1 MTSEVFISGGT
12 GLIGSEIV
20 DQLLRDGFDVIT
32 TTTTKN
38 KAGDFIKYGRKLVI
52 ETIDF
57 EGLNFDDRIADLFSK
72 RNRLVAIINNARSLK
87 FLETNDQGLCKPDN
101 LINEFILDVVVPYKI
116 SLMAAELITNLET
129 IINISSQYA
138 SRVPNPNLYASNS
151 EVSPIQYNVAKAA
164 LNKITK
170 ELAVRFGERKIRVNC
185 IEFGGVEG
193 QAPNFFVKNYN
204 AKVPQGRMLKAS
216 ECYGPVKMLLDKNN
230 SAINGAVIEA
240 NAGWMLC

>member
-32 TTTTKN
+32 TTTTKK
-38 KAGDFIKYGRKLVI
+38 KAGDFIKHGCKLTV
-52 ETIDF
+52 EAIDF
-57 EGLNFDDRIADLFSK
+57 ADLNLDDRLSDLFSK
-72 RNRLVAIINNARSLK
+72 RKNLVAVINNARSLK

-101 LINEFILDVVVPYKI
+101 LINELNLDVVVPYKI
-116 SLMAAELITNLET
+116 SLMAVEFIANLET

-138 SRVPNPNLYASNS
+138 SRVPNPSLYASKS
-151 EVSPIQYNVAKAA
+151 EMSPIQYNVAKAA

-170 ELAVRFGERKIRVNC
+170 ELAVRFGERQIRVNC

-193 QAPNFFVKNYN
+193 HAPNSFVDKYN
-204 AKVPQGRMLKAS
+204 AKVPQSRMLKAS

-240 NAGWMLC
+240 NAGWTLC